1 MGYSGQSMKPAI
13 PMNRLADRRLLLTGL
28 DRIQASQDSTGTLD
42 GIDTLRQKAFDVILG
57 GVTEASDLSKE
68 DPDTVACYDTSSAAV
83 CPQVFVR
90 RAKGAHGPYSVLAL
104 AVCAP
109 NDSNQSKLMYAHGD
123 GVVIAR

>member
-42 GIDTLRQKAFDVILG
+42 GIDKLRQKAFDVILG

-68 DPDTVACYDTSSAAV
+68 DPDTVTGSINIRSLHLSPTEAATTS
-83 CPQVFVR
+83 
-90 RAKGAHGPYSVLAL
+90 AL
-104 AVCAP
+104 P
-109 NDSNQSKLMYAHGD
+109 
-123 GVVIAR
+123 